1 MQVRRYIRAKR
12 HRKSAGPRRKS
23 LAPRA
28 SMINHMNLNTK
39 TDNKLTI
46 FGGSGSKGSHS
57 KMEKELQGKHNIM
70 ETGVVGLV
78 SASSVGGSDGAC
90 EGENSRNAGSV
101 DPFYENWDEADLSSH
116 NNVIIELVEIPHC
129 ILQGQGSGK
138 TDVKKNP
145 GTPVSST
152 VSVHHAKNSSSN
164 PSSGNTPLKDGGGE
178 IPNDIILENVTKEQN
193 SNGKGVSSIQCSNA
207 EKVENCAQDKERNN
221 R

>member
-28 SMINHMNLNTK
+28 SMINHVNFNIK

-46 FGGSGSKGSHS
+46 LGGSGSKGSHS
-57 KMEKELQGKHNIM
+57 KMEKELQGKHNIV
-70 ETGVVGLV
+70 EAGVTGRVA
-78 SASSVGGSDGAC
+78 SSSVGGSDAAC
-90 EGENSRNAGSV
+90 EGENNRNTGGV
-101 DPFYENWDEADLSSH
+101 DPFYENWDEAELTSH
-116 NNVIIELVEIPHC
+116 NNVIIELVEIPNC
-129 ILQGQGSGK
+129 IMQGQGNGK
-138 TDVKKNP
+138 TNGKKNP

-164 PSSGNTPLKDGGGE
+164 PSSVNTPLKDVGGGT
-178 IPNDIILENVTKEQN
+178 PNDIIVENVVKDQK
-193 SNGKGVSSIQCSNA
+193 GKAMSSIQCSNA
-207 EKVENCAQDKERNN
+207 EKVESCAHDKETNN

>member
-28 SMINHMNLNTK
+28 SMINHMNLNIR

-57 KMEKELQGKHNIM
+57 KMEKELQGKHNIL
-70 ETGVVGLV
+70 ETGVGGLLA
-78 SASSVGGSDGAC
+78 ASNVGGS
-90 EGENSRNAGSV
+90 EGENNRNTGGV
-101 DPFYENWDEADLSSH
+101 DPLYENWDEADLSSH

-129 ILQGQGSGK
+129 ILQGRGSGK
-138 TDVKKNP
+138 TNGKKNS

-164 PSSGNTPLKDGGGE
+164 PSSGNIPFMDGGGAE
-178 IPNDIILENVTKEQN
+178 TTNDIILENSAKDQKSTGKYVT
-193 SNGKGVSSIQCSNA
+193 GIQCSNA
-207 EKVENCAQDKERNN
+207 EIVERFADEKERNN